1 MISIFRC
8 IYKKAFLSPGG
19 DYLQY
24 EERRKEEG
32 GTARLKRRFQSSNL
46 LPRMET
52 LRTELLVQPDAQT
65 DQAAAVRRALQTL
78 NKFHPRGAK
87 SGGYFVLQ
95 EGALGS
101 LGAPAR
107 VSPVELSGAWVQ
119 CDTIYLVM

>member
-46 LPRMET
+46 LPEWKPS
-52 LRTELLVQPDAQT
+52 EPNCWFN
-65 DQAAAVRRALQTL
+65 QTL
-78 NKFHPRGAK
+78 KRIK
-87 SGGYFVLQ
+87 RQRSD
-95 EGALGS
+95 ALYK
-101 LGAPAR
+101 L
-107 VSPVELSGAWVQ
+107 
-119 CDTIYLVM
+119 